1 MANHDAI
8 VLPSLLEETER
19 SRSAGSDASDI
30 TPVAEMAS
38 REHIQPFRL
47 TSYVSSGRTW
57 DVYETSVPGV
67 LAKVCCPDTDSLY
80 PPFDRY
86 GEGYEDG
93 EDAHNSRREQLIKSI
108 ENEAALFLNLE
119 DTGYVPRVGGLWAGA
134 VEKSPGRWWHLLVM
148 LLEDVRGDSGG
159 SVSLRAWSELNDSM
173 RYVIQCFFTVANC
186 MFKSQFPSDKL
197 AEAYR
202 ALHAMG
208 VLHGD
213 IEPRHVFPNQTG
225 LSS

>member
-38 REHIQPFRL
+38 REHIQTLQL

-93 EDAHNSRREQLIKSI
+93 EDAHNSSASSSSRASRMKQLYSSI
-108 ENEAALFLNLE
+108 LKIPVMSLA
-119 DTGYVPRVGGLWAGA
+119 WAGSGLARLRRVQDGGGTSWLCCWKMYEEILEA
-134 VEKSPGRWWHLLVM
+134 VYPFEHGR
-148 LLEDVRGDSGG
+148 
-159 SVSLRAWSELNDSM
+159 N
-173 RYVIQCFFTVANC
+173 
-186 MFKSQFPSDKL
+186 
-197 AEAYR
+197 
-202 ALHAMG
+202 
-208 VLHGD
+208 
-213 IEPRHVFPNQTG
+213 
-225 LSS
+225 